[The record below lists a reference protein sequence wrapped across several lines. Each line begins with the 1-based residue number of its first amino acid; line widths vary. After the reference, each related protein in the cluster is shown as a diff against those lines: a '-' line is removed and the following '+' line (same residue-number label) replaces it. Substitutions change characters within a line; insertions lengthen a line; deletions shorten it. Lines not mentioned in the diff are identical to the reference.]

1 MDDFEIVNRDVV
13 EDIEAD
19 QLLKIEDRKFVDCFA
34 TPAGKDVLQ
43 MLKDEFYDV
52 KCDIA
57 PPGYGQ
63 FLGRRDVIFYIL
75 QRMKG
80 SEHE

>member
-19 QLLKIEDRKFVDCFA
+19 QLLKLEDRKFVDCFS

-43 MLKDEFYDV
+43 MLKDEFYNK

-75 QRMKG
+75 ERMKG